1 MNKQNRISIGIG
13 LSTLL
18 MIFTVLILTI
28 FATLSYLQAKRN
40 LNETDKIIA
49 SSVEY
54 YDADYKASEIY
65 TYLKENKNEEAY
77 LKENDISF
85 NNNEYHYSVKIND
98 KKSLDVV
105 LTQKDDELVIAK
117 WQEVVQVD
125 GDYEYKGF
133 VH

>member
-40 LNETDKIIA
+40 LTETDKIVN
-49 SSVEY
+49 SFVEY
-54 YDADYKASEIY
+54 NEADYKASEIY
-65 TYLKENKNEEAY
+65 AYLMEHENDESYMKENQIDY
-77 LKENDISF
+77 SNDS
-85 NNNEYHYSVKIND
+85 YSYSVKIND
-98 KKSLDVV
+98 KKRLEVV
-105 LTQKDDELVIAK
+105 LTKANDKLEIAR
-117 WQEVVQVD
+117 WEETVQVD
-125 GDYEYKGF
+125 GNYEYKGF

>member
-40 LNETDKIIA
+40 LTETDKIVN
-49 SSVEY
+49 SFVEY
-54 YDADYKASEIY
+54 NDADYKASEIY
-65 TYLKENKNEEAY
+65 AYLMEHENDEAY
-77 LKENDISF
+77 MEENQIDYS
-85 NNNEYHYSVKIND
+85 NDSYSYSVKIND
-98 KKSLDVV
+98 KKSLEVV
-105 LTQKDDELVIAK
+105 LTKTNDKLEITR
-117 WQEVVQVD
+117 WEETVQVD

>member
-65 TYLKENKNEEAY
+65 TYLKENKNDEAY

-85 NNNEYHYSVKIND
+85 SNNEYHYSVKIND

-105 LTQKDDELVIAK
+105 LTQKEDELVITK

>member
-40 LNETDKIIA
+40 LNETDKIIE

-65 TYLKENKNEEAY
+65 NYLKENTNDESYMQEK
-77 LKENDISF
+77 DISF
-85 NNNEYHYSVKIND
+85 SNNEYHYSVKIND
-98 KKSLDVV
+98 KKYLDVV
-105 LTQKDDELVIAK
+105 LTRHEDELVITK
-117 WQEVVQVD
+117 WQEVVLVD

>member
-40 LNETDKIIA
+40 LNETDKIIE

-65 TYLKENKNEEAY
+65 NYLKENTNDESYMQEK
-77 LKENDISF
+77 DISF
-85 NNNEYHYSVKIND
+85 SNNEYHYSVKIND
-98 KKSLDVV
+98 KKYLDVV
-105 LTQKDDELVIAK
+105 LTRHEDKLVITK
-117 WQEVVQVD
+117 WQEVVLVD

>member
-40 LNETDKIIA
+40 LNETDKIIE

-65 TYLKENKNEEAY
+65 NYLKEN
-77 LKENDISF
+77 ENDESYMQEKDISF
-85 NNNEYHYSVKIND
+85 SNNEYHYSVKIND
-98 KKSLDVV
+98 KKYLDVV
-105 LTQKDDELVIAK
+105 LTRHEDELVITK
-117 WQEVVQVD
+117 WQEVVLVD

>member
-40 LNETDKIIA
+40 LNETDKIIE

-54 YDADYKASEIY
+54 YDADYKVSEIY
-65 TYLKENKNEEAY
+65 NYLKENVNDESYMQEK
-77 LKENDISF
+77 DISF
-85 NNNEYHYSVKIND
+85 SNNEYHYSVKIND
-98 KKSLDVV
+98 KKYLDVI
-105 LTQKDDELVIAK
+105 LTRHEDELVITK
-117 WQEVVQVD
+117 WQEVVLVD

>member
-40 LNETDKIIA
+40 INETDKIIE

-65 TYLKENKNEEAY
+65 NYLKENTNDESYMQEK
-77 LKENDISF
+77 DISF
-85 NNNEYHYSVKIND
+85 SNNEYHYSVKIND
-98 KKSLDVV
+98 KKYLDVV
-105 LTQKDDELVIAK
+105 LTRHEDELVITK
-117 WQEVVQVD
+117 WQEVVLVD

>member
-40 LNETDKIIA
+40 LTETDKIVN
-49 SSVEY
+49 SFVEY
-54 YDADYKASEIY
+54 NDADYKASEIY
-65 TYLKENKNEEAY
+65 TYLMEHENDESYMKENQIDY
-77 LKENDISF
+77 SNDS
-85 NNNEYHYSVKIND
+85 YSYSVKIND
-98 KKSLDVV
+98 KKSLEVV
-105 LTQKDDELVIAK
+105 LTKANDKLEIAR
-117 WQEVVQVD
+117 WEETVQVD

>member
-40 LNETDKIIA
+40 LTETDKIVN
-49 SSVEY
+49 SFVEY
-54 YDADYKASEIY
+54 NDADYKASEIY
-65 TYLKENKNEEAY
+65 AYLMEHENDESYMKENQIDY
-77 LKENDISF
+77 SNDS
-85 NNNEYHYSVKIND
+85 YSYSVKIND
-98 KKSLDVV
+98 KKSLEVV
-105 LTQKDDELVIAK
+105 LTKTNDKLEIAR
-117 WQEVVQVD
+117 WEETVQVD

>member
-1 MNKQNRISIGIG
+1 MNKQNRVSIGIG

-40 LNETDKIIA
+40 LSETDKIIS

-54 YDADYKASEIY
+54 YDADYKASEIF
-65 TYLKENKNEEAY
+65 TELKDHLDDLDYMQENN
-77 LKENDISF
+77 ISF
-85 NNNEYHYSVKIND
+85 SNNEYYYSVKIND
-98 KKSLDVV
+98 EKSLDVV
-105 LTQKDDELVIAK
+105 LTRTNDELVITT

>member
-1 MNKQNRISIGIG
+1 MNKQNRVSIGIG

-40 LNETDKIIA
+40 LSETDKIIA

-54 YDADYKASEIY
+54 YDADYKASEIFNELKDHLDDSD
-65 TYLKENKNEEAY
+65 YLQENN
-77 LKENDISF
+77 ISF
-85 NNNEYHYSVKIND
+85 SNNEYHYSVKIND
-98 KKSLDVV
+98 EKSLDVV
-105 LTQKDDELVIAK
+105 LTRTNDELVITT

>member
-40 LNETDKIIA
+40 LNETDKIIE

-65 TYLKENKNEEAY
+65 NYLKENANDESYMQEK
-77 LKENDISF
+77 DISF
-85 NNNEYHYSVKIND
+85 SNNEYHYSVKIND
-98 KKSLDVV
+98 KKYLDVV
-105 LTQKDDELVIAK
+105 LTRHKDELVITK
-117 WQEVVQVD
+117 WQEVVLVD

>member
-40 LNETDKIIA
+40 LNETDKIIE

-65 TYLKENKNEEAY
+65 NYLKENTNDESYMQEK
-77 LKENDISF
+77 DISF
-85 NNNEYHYSVKIND
+85 INNEYHYSVKIND
-98 KKSLDVV
+98 KKYLDVV
-105 LTQKDDELVIAK
+105 LTRHEDELVITK
-117 WQEVVQVD
+117 WQEVVLVD

>member
-40 LNETDKIIA
+40 INETDKIIE

-65 TYLKENKNEEAY
+65 NYLKGNVNDESYMQEK
-77 LKENDISF
+77 DISF
-85 NNNEYHYSVKIND
+85 SNNEYHYSVKIND
-98 KKSLDVV
+98 KKYLDVV
-105 LTQKDDELVIAK
+105 LTRHEDELVITK
-117 WQEVVQVD
+117 WQEVVLVD

>member
-40 LNETDKIIA
+40 LNETDKIIE

-54 YDADYKASEIY
+54 YDADYKVSEIY
-65 TYLKENKNEEAY
+65 NYLKGNVNDESYMQEK
-77 LKENDISF
+77 DISF
-85 NNNEYHYSVKIND
+85 SNNEYHYSVKIND
-98 KKSLDVV
+98 KKYLDVV
-105 LTQKDDELVIAK
+105 LTRHEDKLVITK
-117 WQEVVQVD
+117 WQEVVLVD

>member
-40 LNETDKIIA
+40 INETDKIIE

-65 TYLKENKNEEAY
+65 NYLKENTNDESYMQEK
-77 LKENDISF
+77 DISF
-85 NNNEYHYSVKIND
+85 SNNEYHYSVKIND
-98 KKSLDVV
+98 KKYLDVV
-105 LTQKDDELVIAK
+105 LTRHEDKLVITK
-117 WQEVVQVD
+117 WQEVVLVD

>member
-40 LNETDKIIA
+40 LDETDKIVH
-49 SSVEY
+49 SFSEY
-54 YDADYKASEIY
+54 NDADYKASEIY
-65 TYLKENKNEEAY
+65 VYLAEHENDESYMKENQIDY
-77 LKENDISF
+77 SNDS
-85 NNNEYHYSVKIND
+85 YSYSVKIND
-98 KKSLDVV
+98 KKSLEVV
-105 LTQKDDELVIAK
+105 LTKVEDKLEITR
-117 WQEVVQVD
+117 WEETVQVD

>member
-40 LNETDKIIA
+40 LNETDKIIE

-65 TYLKENKNEEAY
+65 NYLKGNVNDESYMQEK
-77 LKENDISF
+77 DISF
-85 NNNEYHYSVKIND
+85 SNNEYHYSVKIND
-98 KKSLDVV
+98 KKYLDVV
-105 LTQKDDELVIAK
+105 LTRHEDKLVITK
-117 WQEVVQVD
+117 WQEVVLVD

>member
-1 MNKQNRISIGIG
+1 MNKQNRVSIGIG

-40 LNETDKIIA
+40 LSETDKIIS

-54 YDADYKASEIY
+54 YDADYKASEIF
-65 TYLKENKNEEAY
+65 TELKDHLDDSNYLQENN
-77 LKENDISF
+77 ISF
-85 NNNEYHYSVKIND
+85 SQNEYHYSVKIND
-98 KKSLDVV
+98 EKSLDVV
-105 LTQKDDELVIAK
+105 LTRTNDELVITT

>member
-40 LNETDKIIA
+40 LNETDKIIE

-54 YDADYKASEIY
+54 YDADYKASEICN
-65 TYLKENKNEEAY
+65 YLKENANDESYMQEK
-77 LKENDISF
+77 DISF
-85 NNNEYHYSVKIND
+85 SNNEYHYSVKIND
-98 KKSLDVV
+98 KKYLDVV
-105 LTQKDDELVIAK
+105 LTRHEDELVITK
-117 WQEVVQVD
+117 WQEVVLVD
-125 GDYEYKGF
+125 GNYEYKGF

>member
-40 LNETDKIIA
+40 LSETDKIVN
-49 SSVEY
+49 SFVEY
-54 YDADYKASEIY
+54 NDADYKASEIY
-65 TYLKENKNEEAY
+65 AYLIEHENDESYMKENQIDY
-77 LKENDISF
+77 SNDS
-85 NNNEYHYSVKIND
+85 YSYSVKIND
-98 KKSLDVV
+98 KKSLEVV
-105 LTQKDDELVIAK
+105 LTKTNDKLEITR
-117 WQEVVQVD
+117 WEETVQVD

>member
-40 LNETDKIIA
+40 LNETDKIIE

-65 TYLKENKNEEAY
+65 NYLKGNVNDESYMQEK
-77 LKENDISF
+77 DISF
-85 NNNEYHYSVKIND
+85 SNNEYHYSVKIND
-98 KKSLDVV
+98 KKYLDVV
-105 LTQKDDELVIAK
+105 LTRHEDELVITK
-117 WQEVVQVD
+117 WQEVVLVD